1 MRISVLHE
9 YHLTWS
15 PSQPNF
21 CPGKWKYWLHR
32 IIPKTKS
39 HFLWSAGLPKH
50 KKNGVFVKSIIF
62 GVWFLNRYLLSQSH
76 LPPES
81 LKCVGG
87 QRTNPSIFLEQE
99 WALYFDPLF
108 VSLEGFPGIDISIG
122 VWHHINHNGWSQDD
136 QCRLV
141 GGFKTSQIFRSS
153 FPKANFSSWA
163 TKTQIKQCDSFFS
176 GSFRK
181 MICFHFPGC
190 SAPMFQFAGLAW
202 AGRSGAFN
210 CYSYDGACQMAR
222 MEMFNEWVW
231 FMSQSLDLVDFQG
244 PIVETNQT
252 AIFGLFFVVQKTD
265 EKGETSTL

>member
-1 MRISVLHE
+1 MRISVLHK
-9 YHLTWS
+9 HKKKWC

-21 CPGKWKYWLHR
+21 CPGNMKITGSIDSKDAITLSLVGW
-32 IIPKTKS
+32 TS
-39 HFLWSAGLPKH
+39 FL
-50 KKNGVFVKSIIF
+50 KSIIF
-62 GVWFLNRYLLSQSH
+62 GVWILNRYLLSQSH

-99 WALYFDPLF
+99 WAWWMKNYIQHIPAGLYFDPWF
-108 VSLEGFPGIDISIG
+108 VSLEGFPGIDISSG
-122 VWHHINHNGWSQDD
+122 VWHHINHNRWSQDD

-141 GGFKTSQIFRSS
+141 GGFKTSQMLSIFRSS

-163 TKTQIKQCDSFFS
+163 TKTQKKQCDVFFS

-210 CYSYDGACQMAR
+210 CYSYDGAFQMAR

-231 FMSQSLDLVDFQG
+231 CFKV
-244 PIVETNQT
+244 
-252 AIFGLFFVVQKTD
+252 
-265 EKGETSTL
+265 